1 MFLYSDG
8 IIFKFRFQKSRF
20 IEEIGKSSGY
30 FFVGVYV
37 TNAQNW
43 LWKKLKPAGMRPW
56 FLNYAMFSDAES
68 VVFKILTLAK
78 GFLFN
83 FFVLG

>member
-1 MFLYSDG
+1 MSFPQNLWVQLHPLHPRYPG
-8 IIFKFRFQKSRF
+8 PCLQ
-20 IEEIGKSSGY
+20 EEITSLMEREHY
-30 FFVGVYV
+30 
-37 TNAQNW
+37 AQNR
-43 LWKKLKPAGMRPW
+43 LWKKLKLAGMRPW

>member
-1 MFLYSDG
+1 MFLYKLKAKAHYS
-8 IIFKFRFQKSRF
+8 F
-20 IEEIGKSSGY
+20 GY
-30 FFVGVYV
+30 HY
-37 TNAQNW
+37 AQNC
-43 LWKKLKPAGMRPW
+43 LWKKLKLAGMRPW